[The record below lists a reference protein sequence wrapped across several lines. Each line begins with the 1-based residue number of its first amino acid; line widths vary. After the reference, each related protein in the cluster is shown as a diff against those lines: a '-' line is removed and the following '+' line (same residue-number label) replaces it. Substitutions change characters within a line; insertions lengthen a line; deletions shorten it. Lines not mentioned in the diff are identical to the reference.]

1 MDQCLSEIKAVPRLL
16 RRGTKT
22 KVHILFYNIRI
33 LMFQSYIV
41 LKPLLHDQRKR
52 SVVLCQSLDKATEN
66 EVNRCLFICRSNVI
80 DSDEELDLAT
90 MATMAT
96 HP

>member
-41 LKPLLHDQRKR
+41 LKPLLHDQR
-52 SVVLCQSLDKATEN
+52 
-66 EVNRCLFICRSNVI
+66 SNVI